1 MEPIITGDGSVAP
14 TNGEAAAA
22 PATKESDTAGFIA
35 DVLEASREVPI
46 IVDFWAPWCGPCKT
60 LTPILESVVAKARG
74 AVRLVKVDVDK
85 SPDISAQMR
94 IQSIPAVYA
103 FKDGQP
109 VDTFQGALPESE
121 VQKWVDQVIAKHGG
135 GVEPSPVEQALAA
148 ADEAFEA
155 GEIGGAGALYAQVLN
170 HDEANTKA
178 LAGMARSYLKADKI
192 DKAREIVD
200 QIGEDL
206 RGEDEIHAI
215 ISALELAEAG
225 STAAGETDNLR
236 ARLADDPA
244 DLQTRFDLAV
254 ALYGGGDAEAAIDEL
269 VEIISRKRDWNDGA
283 ARQQLLK
290 IFEAKG
296 PTNPVTVAGRR
307 KLSSILFS

>member
-14 TNGEAAAA
+14 TNGEAAA
-22 PATKESDTAGFIA
+22 PAAIESDTAGFPA
-35 DVLEASREVPI
+35 DVIEASRQVPI
-46 IVDFWAPWCGPCKT
+46 IVDFWATWCEPCKT

-85 SPDISAQMR
+85 NPDLSAQLR
-94 IQSIPAVYA
+94 IQSIPTVYA

-109 VDTFQGALPESE
+109 VDAFQGALPESE
-121 VQKWVDQVIAKHGG
+121 VQKWVDQLIAKHGG
-135 GVEPSPVEQALAA
+135 GVELSPAEQALAA
-148 ADEAFEA
+148 AEEAFEA
-155 GEIGGAGALYAQVLN
+155 GDISGAGALYAQVLN
-170 HDEANTKA
+170 SDEQNTQA
-178 LAGMARSYLKADKI
+178 LAGMARCYLKAGKI

-225 STAAGETDNLR
+225 SSAAGETDSLR
-236 ARLADDPA
+236 ARLADDPG
-244 DLQTRFDLAV
+244 DLQARFDLAV
-254 ALYGGGDAEAAIDEL
+254 ALYGGGDADTAVDEL
-269 VEIISRKRDWNDGA
+269 VEIFRRKREWNDDA

-290 IFEAKG
+290 IFEALG
-296 PTNPVTVAGRR
+296 PTDPVTVSGRR

>member
-1 MEPIITGDGSVAP
+1 MEPIVTGDGSVAP
-14 TNGEAAAA
+14 TNGAGAGPIA
-22 PATKESDTAGFIA
+22 KESDTAGFMA
-35 DVLEASREVPI
+35 DVMVASREVPI

-74 AVRLVKVDVDK
+74 AVRLVKIDVDK
-85 SPDISAQMR
+85 NPDLSAQLR

-109 VDTFQGALPESE
+109 VDAFQGALPESE
-121 VQKWVDQVIAKHGG
+121 VQKWVNQLIDKHGG
-135 GVEPSPVEQALAA
+135 GVELSPVDQALAA
-148 ADEAFEA
+148 AEQAFEA
-155 GEIGGAGALYAQVLN
+155 GDIGGAGALYAQVLN
-170 HDEANTKA
+170 QDELNTKA
-178 LAGMARSYLKADKI
+178 LAGMARCYLKADKI

-200 QIGEDL
+200 RIAEDL
-206 RGEDEIHAI
+206 RNDDEIRAI

-225 STAAGETDNLR
+225 STAAGDTENLR
-236 ARLADDPA
+236 ARLADDPG

-254 ALYGGGDAEAAIDEL
+254 AVYGGGDAEAAIDEL
-269 VEIISRKRDWNDGA
+269 VEIIRRKRDWNEDA

-290 IFEAKG
+290 IFEALG
-296 PTNPVTVAGRR
+296 PTDPATVAGRR